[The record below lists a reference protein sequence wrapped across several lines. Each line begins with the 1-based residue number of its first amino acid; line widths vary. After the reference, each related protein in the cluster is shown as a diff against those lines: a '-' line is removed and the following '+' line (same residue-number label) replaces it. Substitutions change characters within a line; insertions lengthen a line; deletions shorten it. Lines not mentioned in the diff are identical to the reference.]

1 MSFFKNKGQEG
12 KVGPVWVWVPVE
24 GRGHKEKVKEDE
36 CGGHTMYSCIKMEK
50 MRPVENIL
58 RRRERDKG
66 E

>member
-1 MSFFKNKGQEG
+1 
-12 KVGPVWVWVPVE
+12 
-24 GRGHKEKVKEDE
+24 VKEDE